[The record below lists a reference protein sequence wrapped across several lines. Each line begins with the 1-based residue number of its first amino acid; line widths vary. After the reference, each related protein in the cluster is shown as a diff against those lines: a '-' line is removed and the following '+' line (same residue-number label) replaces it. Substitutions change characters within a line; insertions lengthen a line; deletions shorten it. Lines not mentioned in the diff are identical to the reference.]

1 MSWFN
6 AVTENTFEFL
16 FVNYSGFGYELYGA
30 CERCL
35 LSLNTRQRQEEGV
48 TLQIMDVKKIELV
61 LDFTLN
67 IYWRISFKRSSFKI
81 VKRSLYMSTDQLLI
95 FSSIYWRCITTSMPM
110 MQLSWHVAT
119 ILPVIL
125 QCYLIISMLTKCFP
139 SHLSRFFF
147 FLSRQRSNKSLC
159 HRIEQCRSWDCRWNI
174 DWSSGEKEEQKEEQ
188 RSIQFLYI
196 REIDKFRRRRISKS
210 KIKQSVNRCL
220 VYSWQKE
227 R

>member
-147 FLSRQRSNKSLC
+147 FLFRQRSNKSLC

-174 DWSSGEKEEQKEEQ
+174 DWSSEERKSRRKNREAFNFCIFAKSINFAGEEFQSQK
-188 RSIQFLYI
+188 L
-196 REIDKFRRRRISKS
+196 SKAL
-210 KIKQSVNRCL
+210 IGV
-220 VYSWQKE
+220 
-227 R
+227 